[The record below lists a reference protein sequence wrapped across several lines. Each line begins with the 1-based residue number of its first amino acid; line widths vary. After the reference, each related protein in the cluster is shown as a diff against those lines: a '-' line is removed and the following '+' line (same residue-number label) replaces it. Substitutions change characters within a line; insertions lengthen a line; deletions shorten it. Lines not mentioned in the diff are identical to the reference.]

1 MHIWIK
7 VCKPSLKQVS
17 GHYAKVFRN
26 ILLFRKL
33 PITLKKLLMEDV
45 KR

>member
-1 MHIWIK
+1 MQIWTE

-17 GHYAKVFRN
+17 SQYAKVFRN
-26 ILLFRKL
+26 ILLFWKL